1 VRVLV
6 LGGTHF
12 LGRHIVDA
20 LLARGHE
27 PVLFNRGKTNP
38 GLFPE
43 VERIT
48 GERETGLAALEGKTF
63 DAVIDTSGYLPR
75 VVRASAHALRLTAGL
90 YCFISSVSV
99 YDLAIGN
106 TREDAPLLTLPEGAD
121 PDTFLIEN
129 YGPLKALCERAAAE
143 AFGIDRTL
151 VIRPGLIVGPDDPTD
166 RFTYWPER
174 IARGGDVLAPS
185 TPEFMTQFIDVRDL
199 ASWTV
204 EMIERNA
211 HGAYNATSED
221 GTMRLGEVLEACKRL
236 SGSDARLTWVDD
248 AFLVANGVEGW
259 MDLPLWIPGT
269 SEFSSLLHAD
279 ASKAL
284 AAGLHIRSID
294 DTVAATLAWL
304 PSRDAAREWK
314 TGLPPERER
323 ELLASWKALV

>member
-1 VRVLV
+1 MRVLV

-12 LGRHIVDA
+12 LGRHIVET

-38 GLFPE
+38 ALFPN

-48 GERETGLAALEGKTF
+48 GDRQADLSKLDGKVF

-75 VVRASAHALRLTAGL
+75 VVRESAHALRHAAGL

-99 YDLAIGN
+99 YDLATSGA
-106 TREDAPLLTLPEGAD
+106 REDAPLLALPEDAD

-129 YGPLKALCERAAAE
+129 YGPLKALCERAASD
-143 AFGIDRTL
+143 AFGVDRTL

-166 RFTYWPER
+166 RFSYWPER
-174 IARGGDVLAPS
+174 VTRGGDVLAPA
-185 TPEFMTQFIDVRDL
+185 TPEYATQFIDVRDL

-204 EMIERNA
+204 ELIERNA
-211 HGAYNATSED
+211 HGAYNATSEA
-221 GTMRLGEVLEACKRL
+221 GTMRLGAVLESCKRL

-248 AFLVANGVEGW
+248 AFLVAHGIEGW
-259 MDLPLWIPGT
+259 MDLPLWLPGT
-269 SEFSSLLHAD
+269 SEFSGLMRVD
-279 ASKAL
+279 VSKAL
-284 AAGLHIRSID
+284 AAGLRIRPID

-304 PSRDAAREWK
+304 PSRDPAREWK